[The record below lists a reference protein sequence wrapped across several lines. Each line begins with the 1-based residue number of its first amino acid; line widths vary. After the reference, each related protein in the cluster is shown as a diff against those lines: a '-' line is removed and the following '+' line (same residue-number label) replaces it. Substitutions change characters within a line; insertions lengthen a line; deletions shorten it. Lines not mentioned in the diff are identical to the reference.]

1 MPYQPFFDLGSSQF
15 CRVWFW
21 RVSESRQKRRILLR
35 EWKIVKRWTQ
45 SCTQHHATLLTKSTA
60 KKVEYLKIHR
70 DIRFAVY
77 TWTLSNSQSFAL
89 ICAQRSF
96 KSKWHVYQS
105 LLCSE
110 QWIEYWNWVVYAD
123 GLKLSFSLRLV
134 SFFAQSDK
142 VVKLHI
148 LAVRIKTVSQFG
160 KLMKLWIR
168 ISHSQR
174 LNTQTYGYLRLNHL
188 TKPIFMPARVFPHS
202 CRRGQSFSTF
212 ICPLYSNSFSMSA
225 NSSTLS
231 LANVNGTA

>member
-77 TWTLSNSQSFAL
+77 TWTLSNPQSFAL

-96 KSKWHVYQS
+96 KSKWHVCQS

-110 QWIEYWNWVVYAD
+110 SNTEIKLCMQTGWNWVFHF
-123 GLKLSFSLRLV
+123 GSCHFSRN
-134 SFFAQSDK
+134 
-142 VVKLHI
+142 
-148 LAVRIKTVSQFG
+148 RIK
-160 KLMKLWIR
+160 W
-168 ISHSQR
+168 
-174 LNTQTYGYLRLNHL
+174 LNYTY
-188 TKPIFMPARVFPHS
+188 
-202 CRRGQSFSTF
+202 
-212 ICPLYSNSFSMSA
+212 
-225 NSSTLS
+225 
-231 LANVNGTA
+231 